1 MPRVADP
8 IAVRSASIVGMTT
21 PVSKKSF
28 SLPPDVAERLEREPN
43 ASAYV
48 VDAVRARM
56 RAEDLDAELARRG
69 MTVSAQGRA
78 RARAQRAQVEQEW
91 SPGRRDALRERSRRA
106 AREMIDGADRQ
117 TPAA

>member
-1 MPRVADP
+1 M
-8 IAVRSASIVGMTT
+8 RSDSILGVTG

-28 SLPPDVAERLEREPN
+28 SLPADVAERLEREPN

-91 SPGRRDALRERSRRA
+91 SPGRRQALRERSRRA
-106 AREMIDGADRQ
+106 AREMVGETDRQ
-117 TPAA
+117 APAA

>member
-1 MPRVADP
+1 M
-8 IAVRSASIVGMTT
+8 RSDSILSVTG

-28 SLPPDVAERLEREPN
+28 SLPADVAERLEREPN

-91 SPGRRDALRERSRRA
+91 SPGRRQAVREGSRGA
-106 AREMIDGADRQ
+106 ARELVGETDRQ
-117 TPAA
+117 APAA